1 MKQVTSKAGTP
12 LFLPSL
18 AEIEAAMENQEGF
31 CIACGEPADGVEPDA
46 HKYTCEACGK
56 PRVYGAEQLVLM
68 GLVSN

>member
-18 AEIEAAMENQEGF
+18 EEIEIAIEDMSGF
-31 CIACGEPADGVEPDA
+31 CIACGEQADRIEPDA
-46 HKYTCEACGK
+46 RKYTCESCGK

-68 GLVSN
+68 GLTS